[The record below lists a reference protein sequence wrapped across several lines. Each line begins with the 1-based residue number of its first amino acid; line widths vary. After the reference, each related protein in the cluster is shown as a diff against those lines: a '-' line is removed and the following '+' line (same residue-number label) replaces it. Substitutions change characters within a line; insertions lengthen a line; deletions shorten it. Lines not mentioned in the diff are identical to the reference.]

1 MEPSKR
7 CLNLATSVGIAVY
20 QAIAPPAKT
29 GRLGAYGVLIKEG
42 HVLLV
47 LKGKGPFEG
56 LWDLPG
62 GGIELD
68 ETAEVALQRELDEEV
83 CLHYTKASF
92 LTTVTYQLPWKGG
105 TFQQLGVIFRVQEWK
120 ESENKRG
127 WLPI

>member
-1 MEPSKR
+1 
-7 CLNLATSVGIAVY
+7 
-20 QAIAPPAKT
+20 
-29 GRLGAYGVLIKEG
+29 LIKEG

-120 ESENKRG
+120 ESENKIPHDLSEWKELATLSSDILTPLAKQALKMPRDKS
-127 WLPI
+127 